1 MPTMKVIALECD
13 DIVTTSDDL
22 IFEPMTEESITD
34 IDE

>member
-1 MPTMKVIALECD
+1 MPTMNIIELECQ

-34 IDE
+34 ISE